1 MNIYDFEANDYLGN
15 LVSLKQYEGKVI
27 LVVNTATKCGFTP
40 QYEGLEALYEKYE
53 KDGFVILDFPCNQ
66 FLAQAPGTSQDI
78 HSACVLRFGTK
89 FPQFDKIKVNGERIS
104 SDAKFCFF
112 TKEEV
117 DPQRIQFG
125 RIKLHYPTSL
135 KYDDLE
141 IDNRK
146 VLQSVSEA
154 LHDYAFVV
162 NGFEYD
168 FDDNSLN
175 FICTIVGYNGI
186 PYSRVFINTKGTG
199 SKFSKVSFVD
209 DDSYDLEIVAL
220 KKLYGDEANID
231 SYAEK
236 MEKGRERALD
246 LVAKYLESKG
256 ASQITIVSEEFPY
269 SVFDFQYNLNGIAH
283 YCLVKATFTNL
294 DYLDLTAEQ
303 YRFVNIFKTASIAF
317 VKNIYSC
324 DQIQIFHSN
333 DLDYFRNNIRRLRL
347 IRGGE

>member
-1 MNIYDFEANDYLGN
+1 MHRLFLPIDTKSLYLNIYNDNLKGHTCTVATPIVQGNSRNQALEQVYKIPNQINFQAYLDLIIQLISN
-15 LVSLKQYEGKVI
+15 SKSMVKINNV
-27 LVVNTATKCGFTP
+27 
-40 QYEGLEALYEKYE
+40 
-53 KDGFVILDFPCNQ
+53 FV
-66 FLAQAPGTSQDI
+66 
-78 HSACVLRFGTK
+78 
-89 FPQFDKIKVNGERIS
+89 FDKIKVNGERIS

-199 SKFSKVSFVD
+199 SKFSKVSFGD

-246 LVAKYLESKG
+246 LVAKYLERKG

-269 SVFDFQYNLNGIAH
+269 SVFDFQYNLNGITH

-317 VKNIYSC
+317 VKNIYSSN
-324 DQIQIFHSN
+324 QIQIFHSN
-333 DLDYFRNNIRRLRL
+333 DLDCFRNNIRRLRL